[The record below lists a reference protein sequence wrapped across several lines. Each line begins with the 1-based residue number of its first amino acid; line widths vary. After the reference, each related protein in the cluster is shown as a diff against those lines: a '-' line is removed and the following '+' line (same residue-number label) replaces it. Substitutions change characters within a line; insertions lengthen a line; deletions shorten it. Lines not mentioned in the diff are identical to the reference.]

1 MTVLRSECVCFKMK
15 GGCEKVEII
24 NEGTIYNNKY
34 NQIKI

>member
-24 NEGTIYNNKY
+24 NEGTI
-34 NQIKI
+34 I